1 VPKSLDLIVRHCL
14 EKNPAER
21 FQSARD
27 LAFHLDSLDGSASQ
41 RGAPLPVPAPR
52 WRRPLALAATAAALA
67 AVSFAVGQ
75 RTGRPRH
82 GALPISFQQL
92 TDAPGE
98 EYSARLGASGTEFV
112 YVSDAT
118 GNADIYRQR
127 VGGRNPVDLTADSPA
142 ADTAPAFSPD
152 GERIAFRSER
162 DGGGLFVMGS
172 TGESVKR
179 LTREGFD
186 PAWSPDGS
194 QIVYATS
201 DGQNPWNR
209 DSMSRLRVAPVAGGE
224 PRDLTK
230 DGDAVQPAWSP
241 DGRWIA
247 YWGLH
252 GGGQRDIFT
261 IAADG
266 SSGPVAVTNDAA
278 IDCDPVW
285 SPDGTSLYFASER
298 GGAMN
303 VWRVA
308 VDGRTGGPRGQPEP
322 VTTPARFAGS
332 LSLSKDGGQMLYVSG
347 EKRSVIQSAELD
359 PATGALRAPARPV
372 LHASRVIYS
381 QDLSPDGQWIAF
393 TNQGVREDLYVVR
406 RDGTGYRQLT
416 DDAFRDRGPRW
427 SPDGTRIAFYSDRAG
442 RYDIW
447 SIHPDGSGLEPLTRG
462 LLAASWLPEWSPD
475 GTHVAATDGR
485 QTWIT
490 DLGPP
495 LDKRQAEPLPT
506 RTDHAFYPR
515 SWSPDGTML
524 AGDLEFYVRPT
535 SVTLLY
541 DFATRHYRELPEGR
555 GTPEWMSDSRRLV
568 VAQRDRLVLLDTRTG
583 QATTIAETR
592 AMCPSLSRD
601 DRTLT
606 YIEHHDE
613 SDVWLATFER

>member
-1 VPKSLDLIVRHCL
+1 MKVLDFGLARQDPLLEDTGELSHSPTAVVPTNPGAMIGTVGYLAPEQARGEPADRRADIFSLGAVLHEMLTGRRAFAGKSPAELLSSILRDEPPPPSETDPRVPKALDLIVRHCL

-52 WRRPLALAATAAALA
+52 WRRPLALALAAAVLVA
-67 AVSFAVGQ
+67 AAFALGQ
-75 RTGRPRH
+75 RIGRTRH
-82 GALPISFQQL
+82 GALPVSFQQL

-98 EYSARLGASGTEFV
+98 EYSARLGANGTEFV
-112 YVSDAT
+112 YVSEAA

-127 VGGRNPVDLTADSPA
+127 VGGRNPVNLTADSPA

-186 PAWSPDGS
+186 PAWSPDGT

-209 DSMSRLRVAPVAGGE
+209 DSMSRLRTVSVAGGE

-261 IAADG
+261 IPADA

-308 VDGRTGGPRGQPEP
+308 VDESDGR
-322 VTTPARFAGS
+322 PAR
-332 LSLSKDGGQMLYVSG
+332 
-347 EKRSVIQSAELD
+347 
-359 PATGALRAPARPV
+359 
-372 LHASRVIYS
+372 AS
-381 QDLSPDGQWIAF
+381 P
-393 TNQGVREDLYVVR
+393 
-406 RDGTGYRQLT
+406 
-416 DDAFRDRGPRW
+416 
-427 SPDGTRIAFYSDRAG
+427 
-442 RYDIW
+442 
-447 SIHPDGSGLEPLTRG
+447 
-462 LLAASWLPEWSPD
+462 
-475 GTHVAATDGR
+475 
-485 QTWIT
+485 
-490 DLGPP
+490 
-495 LDKRQAEPLPT
+495 
-506 RTDHAFYPR
+506 
-515 SWSPDGTML
+515 
-524 AGDLEFYVRPT
+524 
-535 SVTLLY
+535 
-541 DFATRHYRELPEGR
+541 
-555 GTPEWMSDSRRLV
+555 SR
-568 VAQRDRLVLLDTRTG
+568 
-583 QATTIAETR
+583 
-592 AMCPSLSRD
+592 
-601 DRTLT
+601 
-606 YIEHHDE
+606 
-613 SDVWLATFER
+613 